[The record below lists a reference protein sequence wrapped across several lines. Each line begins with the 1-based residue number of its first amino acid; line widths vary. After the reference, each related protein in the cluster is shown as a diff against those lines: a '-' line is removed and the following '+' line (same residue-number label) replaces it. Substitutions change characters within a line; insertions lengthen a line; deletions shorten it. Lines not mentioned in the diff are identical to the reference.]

1 MAGGGGPPGRR
12 PDQIMVPEPATWLAE
27 VGPPGRRPDQIMV
40 ALLDLEQTPWTRVGT
55 WVLTPQRRRAQ
66 RAYAHALSEVTVD
79 PSVSSSGNT
88 GVGFR
93 PVVAS

>member
-40 ALLDLEQTPWTRVGT
+40 ALLDLEQTPWTRVG
-55 WVLTPQRRRAQ
+55 RG
-66 RAYAHALSEVTVD
+66 Y
-79 PSVSSSGNT
+79 
-88 GVGFR
+88 
-93 PVVAS
+93 